1 LNPFYKNLSLWI
13 VITLMFVMLYQIFSE
28 QRLAETP
35 VSYSEFLAMVAD
47 ERVDEVVIQG
57 QELTVKDTQ
66 GDRFK
71 VYAPDD
77 PDLIATLRSKGVHIG
92 AKPPAE
98 SPWYMSVL
106 VSWFPMLILIGVWIF
121 FMRQMQS
128 GGGKAMSFGKSRARL
143 NSDQSAKVTFED
155 VAGIDEAK
163 EELGEIVD
171 FLRDPKKFTRLG
183 GRIPKG
189 VLLMGPPGTGK
200 TLLAR
205 AIAGEAG
212 VPFFTI
218 SGSDFVEMFV
228 GVGASRVRDLFV
240 QGKKNAPCIIFIDEI
255 DAVGRHRGAGL
266 GGGHDEREQ
275 TLNQLLVEMDGFESN
290 EGVILI
296 SATNRPDVL
305 DPALLR
311 PGRFDRQVVVSLP
324 DIKGREKI
332 LRVHMKKTPIAP
344 DVDPVTLAKGTPGFS
359 GADLENLVNE
369 AALLAAKQ
377 DKERVGMMD
386 FEEAKD
392 KVYMGLERKSK
403 VISEEDKKT
412 TAYHEAGHALVARF
426 LPFTDAV
433 NKVTIIPR
441 GRAAG
446 VTWFLP
452 EERDFKYKDQL
463 QSELSVAYGG
473 RVAEELIFN
482 RISTGAAGDI
492 KMATDLA
499 SRMVRS
505 WGMSDLGPLSYA
517 KDEEHI
523 FIGRE
528 IAQHRDFSE
537 ETARRIDEETTKFID
552 NAYDKAQS
560 VLKDNI
566 DILHRLS
573 EVLLEKETVMGS
585 ELDAIILE
593 MRPGFDFPSKHETAP
608 TPAPEKSEKADESPE
623 AVPASDAE
631 DTTEDSAA
639 APSGDDE
646 SDDKSDDKG

>member
-1 LNPFYKNLSLWI
+1 
-13 VITLMFVMLYQIFSE
+13 MMVMLYNLFNQQQVSE
-28 QRLAETP
+28 TSL
-35 VSYSEFLAMVAD
+35 SYSQFISMVD
-47 ERVDEVVIQG
+47 SEKVSEVVIQG
-57 QELTVKDTQ
+57 QELFVTDISKA
-66 GDRFK
+66 RFR
-71 VYAPDD
+71 VYAPPDS
-77 PDLIATLRSKGVHIG
+77 DLIKILRGKGVSIK

-106 VSWFPMLILIGVWIF
+106 VSWLPMLVLIGVWIF

-128 GGGKAMSFGKSRARL
+128 GGGKAMSFGKSRAKL
-143 NSDQSAKVTFED
+143 MSDQSEKVTFED
-155 VAGIDEAK
+155 VAGIEEAK
-163 EELGEIVD
+163 EELSEIVE
-171 FLRDPKKFTRLG
+171 FLKEPKKYTRLG

-212 VPFFTI
+212 VPFFSI

-311 PGRFDRQVVVSLP
+311 PGRFDRQVVVYLP

-332 LRVHMKKTPIAP
+332 LQVHMKKSPIGADVTPL
-344 DVDPVTLAKGTPGFS
+344 VLAKGTPGFS

-369 AALLAAKQ
+369 AALYAAKRNK
-377 DKERVGMMD
+377 DKVEMID
-386 FEEAKD
+386 FEDAKD

-403 VISEEDKKT
+403 VIKDEDRKT
-412 TAYHEAGHALVARF
+412 TAYHEGGHALVARF
-426 LPFTDAV
+426 LPDTDPI
-433 NKVTIIPR
+433 NKITIIPR

-452 EERDFKYKDQL
+452 EERDFRYKDQL
-463 QSELSVAYGG
+463 ESQLAIAFGG
-473 RVAEELIFN
+473 RAAEEIVFK
-482 RISTGAAGDI
+482 RISTGASNDI
-492 KMATDLA
+492 KQATELA
-499 SRMVRS
+499 QQMVRS
-505 WGMSDLGPLSYA
+505 WGMSDALGPLSYA
-517 KDEEHI
+517 KNEEQI
-523 FIGRE
+523 FLGRE
-528 IAQHRDFSE
+528 ISQHRDYSE
-537 ETARRIDEETTKFID
+537 ETARKIDEEIIILIKKSHDTAKKILSENLD
-552 NAYDKAQS
+552 
-560 VLKDNI
+560 V
-566 DILHRLS
+566 LHRLA
-573 EVLLEKETVMGS
+573 ELLLEKETVMGK
-585 ELDAIILE
+585 ELDELIIS
-593 MRPGFDFPSKHETAP
+593 MKPD
-608 TPAPEKSEKADESPE
+608 
-623 AVPASDAE
+623 AVLSANSSGDAE
-631 DTTEDSAA
+631 
-639 APSGDDE
+639 
-646 SDDKSDDKG
+646 

>member
-1 LNPFYKNLSLWI
+1 
-13 VITLMFVMLYQIFSE
+13 MFVMLYQIFSE
-28 QRLAETP
+28 QRMAETP
-35 VSYSEFLAMVAD
+35 IGYSEFLAMVAD
-47 ERVDEVVIQG
+47 EQVQEVEIQG
-57 QELTVKDTQ
+57 QELTGVNDK
-66 GDRFK
+66 GDKFR

-77 PDLIATLRSKGVHIG
+77 PDLITTLRSKGIRIT

-143 NSDQSAKVTFED
+143 LSDQSAKVTFED

-171 FLRDPKKFTRLG
+171 FLSDPKKFTRLG

-212 VPFFTI
+212 VPFFSI

-324 DIKGREKI
+324 DIRGREKI
-332 LRVHMKKTPIAP
+332 LRVHMKKTPVDS
-344 DVDPVTLAKGTPGFS
+344 DVNTVTLAKGTPGFS

-492 KMATDLA
+492 KQATDLA
-499 SRMVRS
+499 ERMVRS
-505 WGMSDLGPLSYA
+505 WGMSELGPLSYA
-517 KDEEHI
+517 KGEEHI

-537 ETARRIDEETTKFID
+537 DTARRIDNEIAKFI
-552 NAYDKAQS
+552 NGAYQTATT

-573 EVLLEKETVMGS
+573 EVLLEKETVMGE

-593 MRPGFDFPSKHETAP
+593 LRPGFEFPSKHEYISSQEKEKKAATDEGSTASP
-608 TPAPEKSEKADESPE
+608 SE
-623 AVPASDAE
+623 AE
-631 DTTEDSAA
+631 DTRAASVEDS
-639 APSGDDE
+639 SEDKE
-646 SDDKSDDKG
+646 SDNG